1 MEYITISEIRE
12 LVMTGTVT
20 GTRGISWDNGTAS
33 APPNCF
39 ATPSLKIKF
48 SECAGQL

>member
-1 MEYITISEIRE
+1 MEYVTIGDIRE

-20 GTRGISWDNGTAS
+20 GARGISWDNGTAS
-33 APPNCF
+33 APP
-39 ATPSLKIKF
+39 SLEINF